1 MLSLFIPGCRSTWN
15 SSRVARLLSNLFFL
29 RKSRKIFPSNERPF
43 FLLSMNYS
51 CSIVNGSAT
60 QSERTRRS
68 TQLLMTPWWTQICC
82 CPSADVRRRKFSHV
96 FFSVFD
102 DSRQEKNEKDSSF
115 HLTESKPPFW
125 CVVCLCVRNCSA
137 LPLNYSMKSD
147 PALLLY
153 VKRLIRPR
161 ISLMARFGGLQ
172 GISKNTQLRI
182 HVSSCLLFFRINDRQ
197 IHKRRAKI
205 RERSEKFFFF
215 LSFSI
220 LCLDFHDGIEETIQ
234 NHQANTMVPSRTWR
248 KKSLFFGHER

>member
-1 MLSLFIPGCRSTWN
+1 MFHRQWFCDAKREDKKKYA
-15 SSRVARLLSNLFFL
+15 VADDSMMDTNLLLPI
-29 RKSRKIFPSNERPF
+29 RWCQTQKIF
-43 FLLSMNYS
+43 S
-51 CSIVNGSAT
+51 C
-60 QSERTRRS
+60 
-68 TQLLMTPWWTQICC
+68 
-82 CPSADVRRRKFSHV
+82 

-125 CVVCLCVRNCSA
+125 CVVCLCVHNCSA

-248 KKSLFFGHER
+248 KKSFFGHERQ